1 MGTMMH
7 TPDTME
13 PGTELTVQ
21 SGSALPRL
29 SDGASALEALA
40 SSSTPVTPMVGTM
53 AVEQQRAIAEVQA
66 AMVVAKQFPRDIGD
80 VVKRIKQT
88 CSRKSIA
95 EVAAYSYKRGSEE
108 ITGPTVY
115 LLKAIAQEFGNIS
128 FGVRVLS
135 TTPAFMGKPGESTV
149 EAFAWDMERNVRETR
164 NFTVKHWR
172 DTRAGGY
179 AIKEERDI
187 YELIANM
194 GSRRVRAC
202 LEGVIPADIQEFAVH
217 VCNKA
222 LLEGNVDTPE
232 FRAELL
238 SGFAEYRITK
248 AMIETR
254 LNKKFEA
261 ASPAQLL
268 KLQRGLVAI
277 RDGVTTPEEAFPELA
292 AKPAA
297 EEADAKAPAN
307 GTAGLKER
315 LRKPAAEPTR
325 EREPGED

>member
-1 MGTMMH
+1 MGTMVH
-7 TPDTME
+7 TPDTMDS
-13 PGTELTVQ
+13 GNHLAVQ
-21 SGSALPRL
+21 HGSGLPRL
-29 SDGASALEALA
+29 GDGAAALEALA
-40 SSSTPVTPMVGTM
+40 SSSSPTAPTIGTM

-232 FRAELL
+232 FRQELL
-238 SGFAEYRITK
+238 DGFAEYGVTK
-248 AMIETR
+248 EIIEAR

-261 ASPAQLL
+261 ASAAQLL
-268 KLQRGLVAI
+268 KLQRGLIAI
-277 RDGVTTPEEAFPELA
+277 RDGVTTADEAFPEIAEKKAESA
-292 AKPAA
+292 ATP
-297 EEADAKAPAN
+297 APAN

>member
-1 MGTMMH
+1 MATTAPPMA
-7 TPDTME
+7 PDDFD
-13 PGTELTVQ
+13 
-21 SGSALPRL
+21 GSNLPVHSPSSLPRL

-40 SSSTPVTPMVGTM
+40 SNSAPTTPTIGTM

-66 AMVVAKQFPRDIGD
+66 AMVVAKQFPRDIAE
-80 VVKRIKQT
+80 VVRKIKQT

-95 EVAAYSYKRGSEE
+95 EVAQYSYKRGSEE

-115 LLKAIAQEFGNIS
+115 LLKAIAQEFGNLS
-128 FGVRVLS
+128 YGVRVLS
-135 TTPAFMGKPGESTV
+135 STPAFMGKPGESTV

-164 NFTVKHWR
+164 TFTVKHWR
-172 DTRAGGY
+172 DTKSGGY

-217 VCNKA
+217 VCNKS

-232 FRAELL
+232 FRQEMLD
-238 SGFAEYRITK
+238 GFAEYGVTRQI
-248 AMIETR
+248 IETR

-261 ASPAQLL
+261 ATPSQLL

-277 RDGVTTPEEAFPELA
+277 RDGVTTAEEAFPEIA
-292 AKPAA
+292 AKKAETTAA
-297 EEADAKAPAN
+297 ST
-307 GTAGLKER
+307 GTSALKER
-315 LRKPAAEPTR
+315 LAGKKAVTPEEPPADGDA
-325 EREPGED
+325 

>member
-1 MGTMMH
+1 MATMAPPMA
-7 TPDTME
+7 PDDFE
-13 PGTELTVQ
+13 PGHNLVH
-21 SGSALPRL
+21 SPSSLPKL
-29 SDGASALEALA
+29 SDGAAALEALA
-40 SSSTPVTPMVGTM
+40 SSSAPTAPTIGTM

-66 AMVVAKQFPRDIGD
+66 AMVLSKQFPRDIAD
-80 VVKRIKQT
+80 VVRRVKQT

-95 EVAAYSYKRGSEE
+95 EVAQYSYKRGSEE

-172 DTRAGGY
+172 DTRSGGY

-222 LLEGNVDTPE
+222 LLDGNVDTPE
-232 FRAELL
+232 FRTELL
-238 SGFAEYRITK
+238 EGFAEFGVTQ
-248 AMIETR
+248 AMIEAR

-261 ASPAQLL
+261 ATPNQLL

-277 RDGVTTPEEAFPELA
+277 RDGVTTAEEAFPELA
-292 AKPAA
+292 AKKA
-297 EEADAKAPAN
+297 EATAST
-307 GTAGLKER
+307 GTSALKER
-315 LRKPAAEPTR
+315 LAKKADAPK
-325 EREPGED
+325 GEATPSDG